1 MTNDPIQSASPLG
14 FEDVVALDA
23 LINAGYDLALIA
35 NSSVDPQ
42 IAARAEHIA
51 RLMGIVDAPIQITNR
66 ALVDVTFLRAMKTPA
81 GSAKPAE
88 EHASLASLLTTGPAF
103 DAAARERLI
112 GRTLAGI
119 DAALDEQADRMRLD
133 ARRAGRVASISIRD
147 IVSVAAV
154 LMIAASVV
162 WPVLSHMRDES
173 RRLACNTNLG
183 ATSSALASYAQDYQ
197 YSTPMVAGFSG
208 GTPWWNVGSELSQS
222 NSANLYT
229 LSREGYVSLAALAC
243 PGNAHAQTVS
253 SPDQRD
259 WRSIQEISYSY
270 QIQPAVQSS
279 GRPGELFDGQVKTR
293 PAIWGNSASVVMTD
307 RSPVILRAIRGEPI
321 DPWANSPN
329 HDGRGQHVVLGD
341 GSVGWLSTPEIGPA
355 SLGSSP
361 ARWSAAGS
369 AQGDNIWLPRSL
381 ERAIDQATGRRRMDA
396 MKGTELPES
405 ADDAFVGP

>member
-1 MTNDPIQSASPLG
+1 MNNEPIQSELALG

-23 LINAGYDLALIA
+23 LVNSRYNVSLIA
-35 NSSVDPQ
+35 DPQ

-51 RLMGIVDAPIQITNR
+51 RIMGVVDTPIQVTNR
-66 ALVDVTFLRAMKTPA
+66 ALVDVTFLRAMRTPA

-88 EHASLASLLTTGPAF
+88 EHAGLAALITTGPAF
-103 DAAARERLI
+103 ELAARERLI

-119 DAALDEQADRMRLD
+119 DAVLDEQADRMRLD
-133 ARRAGRVASISIRD
+133 ARRAAGRVASISIRD

-162 WPVLSHMRDES
+162 WPVLSHMREES
-173 RRLACNTNLG
+173 RRLACNGNLG
-183 ATSSALASYAQDYQ
+183 AASSALASYAQDYQ

-208 GTPWWNVGSELSQS
+208 GTPWWNVGSEETKS

-243 PGNAHAQTVS
+243 PGNSHAQTVS
-253 SPDQRD
+253 APDQRD
-259 WRSIQEISYSY
+259 WRSIHEISYSY
-270 QIQPAVQSS
+270 QIQPAPQAAEQLGERAEGQTQS
-279 GRPGELFDGQVKTR
+279 R
-293 PAIWGNSASVVMTD
+293 PAMWGNGATVVMTD

-355 SLGSSP
+355 SLGS
-361 ARWSAAGS
+361 AAGRWSAAGQ
-369 AQGDNIWLPRSL
+369 AHGDNIWLPRGL
-381 ERAIDQATGRRRMDA
+381 ERAIDQATGRRRIDPI
-396 MKGTELPES
+396 KGTELPES